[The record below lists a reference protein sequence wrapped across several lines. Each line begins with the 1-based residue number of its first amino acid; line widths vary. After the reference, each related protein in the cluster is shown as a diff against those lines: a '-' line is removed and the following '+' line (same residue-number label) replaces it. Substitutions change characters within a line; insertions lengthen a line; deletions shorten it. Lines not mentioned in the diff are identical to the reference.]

1 MVKTWLTAEEKEVL
15 ADKAKSCGLS
25 EAEYLRRLIAND
37 SCTSE
42 ENGTE
47 DDEEGEKTLYRIHIS
62 NKAYDILMDNVSQ
75 SKISRDAFLD
85 KLITEGKVD
94 VIPYD
99 RINQNVFALCDAL
112 DNVNRKVE
120 SAMIIARRENKDM
133 SDVIDTV
140 QQRPCNRYPCNFP
153 NIWLKHRRNIIHV
166 RKHSR
171 NQSHRRNHQRNSG
184 NFNSWILHY
193 FLQ

>member
-1 MVKTWLTAEEKEVL
+1 MEKKIVKTWLTAEEKETL
-15 ADKAKSCGLS
+15 TDKAKACGLS

-37 SCTSE
+37 PCTSE
-42 ENGTE
+42 ENDTE
-47 DDEEGEKTLYRIHIS
+47 DGEEGEKTLYRIHIS

-75 SKISRDAFLD
+75 SRISRDAFLD
-85 KLITEGKVD
+85 KLITEVKVD

-140 QQRPCNRYPCNFP
+140 TAKLDELNDMV
-153 NIWLKHRRNIIHV
+153 RNIV
-166 RKHSR
+166 RDNK
-171 NQSHRRNHQRNSG
+171 NNLQKIRR
-184 NFNSWILHY
+184 ILKKEDK
-193 FLQ
+193 